1 MNHILIVS
9 SNHLNAMWTDDL
21 KNIGTPYENV
31 DQWVDMAKCIV
42 ANSWEMA
49 EIKN

>member
-21 KNIGTPYENV
+21 KNIGTPSENV
-31 DQWVDMAKCIV
+31 DQ
-42 ANSWEMA
+42 
-49 EIKN
+49 

>member
-9 SNHLNAMWTDDL
+9 SKHLNAMRTDDL

-31 DQWVDMAKCIV
+31 DQ
-42 ANSWEMA
+42 
-49 EIKN
+49 